1 MSRLLN
7 YFFRGVIVVAPLAI
21 TIYVC
26 VAIFTRIDNWLG
38 FSIPGVGFLLTIV
51 FITLI
56 GFFASNLIT
65 RGLLSAVESI
75 FQRLPFVRLL
85 YGSTRDL
92 LNAFVGEKR
101 RFDKPVLVAPV
112 RESGVRVLGFLTQ
125 ESLAVIGLLDH
136 VTVYVPQSYG
146 FAGQLIV
153 VPVAQVV
160 PLAAESADVMAF
172 IISGGVTQMPE
183 RRNVLPPV

>member
-7 YFFRGVIVVAPLAI
+7 YFFRGVIVVAPLAV

-26 VAIFTRIDNWLG
+26 FAIFTSVDNWLS
-38 FSIPGVGFLLTIV
+38 FRVPGVGFLLTIV
-51 FITLI
+51 AITLI
-56 GFFASNLIT
+56 GFLASNLIT
-65 RGLLSAVESI
+65 RGLLAAVEATL
-75 FQRLPFVRLL
+75 QRLPFVRLL

-101 RFDKPVLVAPV
+101 RFDKPVLVTPMPQ
-112 RESGVRVLGFLTQ
+112 SGIRVLGFLTQ
-125 ESLAVIGLLDH
+125 ESLAGIGLADYA
-136 VTVYVPQSYG
+136 TVYIPQSYG

-153 VPVAQVV
+153 VPGTQIS

-172 IISGGVTQMPE
+172 IISGGVTQIPE
-183 RRNVLPPV
+183 RRAALP